1 MAQHIH
7 TLMVIITLA
16 IAFLLLSI
24 PSLSKNS
31 IIVPNL
37 SRRMLNFCK
46 NLSAAF
52 NSFAKNPR
60 KNYFVRFLSRSTLHR
75 KS

>member
-1 MAQHIH
+1 MVLYVH
-7 TLMVIITLA
+7 TLMVIITFA
-16 IAFLLLSI
+16 IAILLLSI

-52 NSFAKNPR
+52 NSFAKNPI
-60 KNYFVRFLSRSTLHR
+60 KKGQIHIYYLS
-75 KS
+75 